1 MCPLWGVAFGLLPR
15 LRSNNTIR
23 SIRGNLKWRRTN
35 SASTRPQHTDCT
47 PPAGW
52 YRDPR
57 VPFQLRWWNGD
68 DWSTNVYMPD
78 RSAKPTPEELVPE
91 LAMHDGKWD
100 WPQN

>member
-1 MCPLWGVAFGLLPR
+1 MAKNEPR
-15 LRSNNTIR
+15 VDA
-23 SIRGNLKWRRTN
+23 
-35 SASTRPQHTDCT
+35 SATDTDSDT

-78 RSAKPTPEELVPE
+78 RHAKPTPEELVPE

>member
-1 MCPLWGVAFGLLPR
+1 MAKDDSGAP
-15 LRSNNTIR
+15 SM
-23 SIRGNLKWRRTN
+23 
-35 SASTRPQHTDCT
+35 SADAPAPDSV
-47 PPAGW
+47 PAGW

-78 RSAKPTPEELVPE
+78 RNTKPTPEELVPE